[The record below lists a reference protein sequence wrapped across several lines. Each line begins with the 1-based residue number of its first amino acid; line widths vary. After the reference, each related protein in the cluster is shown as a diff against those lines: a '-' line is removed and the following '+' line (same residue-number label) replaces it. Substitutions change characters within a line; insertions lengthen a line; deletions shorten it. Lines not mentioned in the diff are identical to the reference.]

1 MPALPW
7 RSHAPIEG
15 AQEYTVLASKLVLR
29 RLRSVPGFLAS
40 TLAIQRQLDATDGLV
55 GYSLD
60 ADLIHRVFWTFSV
73 WVNQA
78 SLDAFVTSEPHRQI
92 MERLQGHMEETAF
105 FNATF
110 AGSDIPSSWTERKV
124 LLD

>member
-15 AQEYTVLASKLVLR
+15 EQEYTVLASKLALR
-29 RLRSVPGFLAS
+29 RLRSVPGFLAH

-60 ADLIHRVFWTFSV
+60 ADLMHLVFWTFSV
-73 WVNQA
+73 WANQA
-78 SLDAFVTSEPHRQI
+78 SLDAFVTSDPHRQI
-92 MERLQGHMEETAF
+92 MGSLQGHMKDTAF

-110 AGSDIPSSWTERKV
+110 AGSDIPSSWTARKA
-124 LLD
+124 LLG